1 MRREDIKSIIEF
13 TKKNGGNYTCTYIP
27 GSELTPENCNSLYY
41 GGASEIR
48 INATGFS
55 VRHEYVTF
63 KDYADSI
70 VYSSENGEEKAIDRI
85 YEILK
90 DNIGAEL
97 HQAMSNLE
105 WEYEELKYFD
115 RDTGQFEKFK
125 NEINKLRRDKKLNEL
140 V

>member
-1 MRREDIKSIIEF
+1 MRIEDIKSIIEF

-55 VRHEYVTF
+55 VRHEYKTF
-63 KDYADSI
+63 KDY
-70 VYSSENGEEKAIDRI
+70 GEEKAIDRI

-90 DNIGAEL
+90 DNIGGEL
-97 HQAMSNLE
+97 HQAMSNLD